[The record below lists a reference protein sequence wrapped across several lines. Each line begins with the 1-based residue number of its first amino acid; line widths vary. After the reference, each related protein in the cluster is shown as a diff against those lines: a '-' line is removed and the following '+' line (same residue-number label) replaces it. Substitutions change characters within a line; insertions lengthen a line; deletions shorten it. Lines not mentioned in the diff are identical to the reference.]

1 MQGSRKLQNRVGVN
15 KHTVMNGIRF
25 SKRELTAI
33 LNIANGMAEIDGKTD
48 SIELEVI
55 YTQMTRFG
63 IEYEELLS
71 LTENAIINMDPHIA
85 MNIISEMTLVQKQYV
100 QALLIIIM
108 ASDGEI
114 HEREMT
120 MLQMLT
126 MMCGLPPINM
136 KDVRNTLQTFR
147 NRAL

>member
-1 MQGSRKLQNRVGVN
+1 MYGV
-15 KHTVMNGIRF
+15 KF

-55 YTQMTRFG
+55 YTQMTRLG
-63 IEYEELLS
+63 IEYEDLLM
-71 LTENAIINMDPHIA
+71 LTEDAVLNMDPHTA
-85 MNIISEMTLVQKQYV
+85 MNILSEMTSIQKQYV
-100 QALLIIIM
+100 QALLVVIM

-120 MLQMLT
+120 MLRMLT
-126 MMCGLPPINM
+126 MMCGLPPVNM
-136 KDVRNTLQTFR
+136 NDIRSTLQTFR
-147 NRAL
+147 NKAL

>member
-1 MQGSRKLQNRVGVN
+1 MNRIKFN
-15 KHTVMNGIRF
+15 
-25 SKRELTAI
+25 KRELTAI

-55 YTQMTRFG
+55 YTQMTRLG
-63 IEYEELLS
+63 IEHEELLT
-71 LTENAIINMDPHIA
+71 LTEDAVLNMDPHTA
-85 MNIISEMTLVQKQYV
+85 MNTISEMTSIQKQYV
-100 QALLIIIM
+100 QALLVVIM

-120 MLQMLT
+120 MLRMLT
-126 MMCGLPPINM
+126 MMCGLPPVNM
-136 KDVRNTLQTFR
+136 NDIRSTLQTFR

>member
-1 MQGSRKLQNRVGVN
+1 MYGV
-15 KHTVMNGIRF
+15 KF

-55 YTQMTRFG
+55 YTQMTRLG

-71 LTENAIINMDPHIA
+71 LTENAVLNMDPHTA
-85 MNIISEMTLVQKQYV
+85 MNILSEMTSTQKQYV
-100 QALLIIIM
+100 QALLVVIM

-120 MLQMLT
+120 MLRMLT
-126 MMCGLPPINM
+126 MMCGLPPVNM
-136 KDVRNTLQTFR
+136 NDIRSTLQTFR
-147 NRAL
+147 NRTL

>member
-1 MQGSRKLQNRVGVN
+1 MYGV
-15 KHTVMNGIRF
+15 KF

-55 YTQMTRFG
+55 YTQMTRLG

-71 LTENAIINMDPHIA
+71 LTENAVLDMDPHTA
-85 MNIISEMTLVQKQYV
+85 MNILSEMTSIQKQYV
-100 QALLIIIM
+100 QALLVVIM

-120 MLQMLT
+120 MLRMLT
-126 MMCGLPPINM
+126 MVCGLPPVNM
-136 KDVRNTLQTFR
+136 NDIRSTLQTFR
-147 NRAL
+147 NRTL

>member
-1 MQGSRKLQNRVGVN
+1 MY
-15 KHTVMNGIRF
+15 GIKF

-55 YTQMTRFG
+55 YTQMTRLG

-71 LTENAIINMDPHIA
+71 LTENAVLNMDPHTA
-85 MNIISEMTLVQKQYV
+85 MNILSEMTSIQKQYV
-100 QALLIIIM
+100 QALLVVIM

-114 HEREMT
+114 QEREMT
-120 MLQMLT
+120 MLRMLT
-126 MMCGLPPINM
+126 MMCGLPPVNM
-136 KDVRNTLQTFR
+136 NDIRNTLQTFR

>member
-1 MQGSRKLQNRVGVN
+1 MYGV
-15 KHTVMNGIRF
+15 KF

-55 YTQMTRFG
+55 YTQMTRLG

-71 LTENAIINMDPHIA
+71 LTENAVLNMDPPTA
-85 MNIISEMTLVQKQYV
+85 MNILSEMTSTQKQYV
-100 QALLIIIM
+100 QALLVVIM

-114 HEREMT
+114 HEREIT
-120 MLQMLT
+120 MLRMLT
-126 MMCGLPPINM
+126 MMCGLPPVNM
-136 KDVRNTLQTFR
+136 NDIRSTLQTFR
-147 NRAL
+147 NRTL